1 MKAISKTEVERRLNL
16 LYEWLNKNPHVDYL
30 YGAVE
35 IEFDQYNALYWESKP
50 KKRKTNLKHSFCPKT
65 EYYSMIETNQ
75 I

>member
-1 MKAISKTEVERRLNL
+1 MKAISKTEVKRRLNL

-35 IEFDQYNALYWESKP
+35 IEFHQYNALYWESKP
-50 KKRKTNLKHSFCPKT
+50 KKRKTNSEYCFIPKT